1 MFIFGKL
8 CNIIKLGLSRR
19 GEKVK
24 FRLPCPN
31 ILNRIALRKEQF
43 MKKPYNFVDMTGQR
57 FGRLIVLERAQDKIL
72 PCGQKRT
79 KWLCECECGNKVIVT
94 ATDLRIGKTKSC
106 GCLRVDTIKENSIR
120 HGLSHS
126 RIHNIWESMRGRCKN
141 KNNKTYGARG
151 IRVCEEWESFDNFYN
166 WAIENG
172 YNDKLTIDRINNN
185 GNYEPSNCRW
195 ITYQEQNNNR
205 RNNYYIEYNG
215 IKHSMAEWSRILNIN
230 YGTLKSRIKY
240 GWSLERIFDGI

>member
-8 CNIIKLGLSRR
+8 CIIIKLGLSRR

-43 MKKPYNFVDMTGQR
+43 MKHEDLAGKK
-57 FGRLIVLERAQDKIL
+57 FGRWTTIKYV
-72 PCGQKRT
+72 GGS
-79 KWLCECECGNKVIVT
+79 KWLCQCECGTKKQVRTSELKN
-94 ATDLRIGKTKSC
+94 GNSKSC
-106 GCLRVDTIKENSIR
+106 GCLHKEVVAETGKN
-120 HGLSHS
+120 S
-126 RIHNIWESMRGRCKN
+126 RIYKREYKRLRQIFNSMKLRCY
-141 KNNKTYGARG
+141 NNKSNRYKIYRKRG
-151 IRVCEEWESFDNFYN
+151 ISICDEWLKNPLKFCE

-195 ITYQEQNNNR
+195 ITYQEQANNK
-205 RNNYYIEYNG
+205 RNNHYIEYNG

-240 GWSLERIFDGI
+240 GWSLERIFNGT